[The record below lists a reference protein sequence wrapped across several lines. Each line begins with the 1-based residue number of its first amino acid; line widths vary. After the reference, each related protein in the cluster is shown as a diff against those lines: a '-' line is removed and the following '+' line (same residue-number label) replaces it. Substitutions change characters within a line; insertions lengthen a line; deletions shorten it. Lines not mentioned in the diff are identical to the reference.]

1 MSMVPDR
8 ILIVEDDS
16 DTRFILERSLAKNSF
31 EVQTAANGLEA
42 LRKLDN
48 FNPHVILA
56 DWTMPQ
62 MDGIQ
67 LCNIVKQ
74 DEKYKLMYFILLT
87 ARSSLKDRVMGLD
100 VGADDFLVKPVENQE
115 LFARIRSGIRIYK
128 LQSELREIE
137 HSKAIVELACALG
150 HQINNPLTS
159 LVATIKN
166 IQMDLPD
173 LQQEKHKEDFDI
185 LDQAI
190 DRIKKSVDALQNI
203 SDPEIVKYIDG
214 KLMVKIV

>member
-1 MSMVPDR
+1 MAPDR
-8 ILIVEDDS
+8 ILIVEDDA

-31 EVQTAANGLEA
+31 EVQTASNGLEA
-42 LRKLDN
+42 LRKLDA

-67 LCNIVKQ
+67 LCNLVKQ
-74 DEKYKLMYFILLT
+74 NEKYKLMYFILLT
-87 ARSSLKDRVMGLD
+87 ARSSLKDRIMGLD

-128 LQSELREIE
+128 LQSVLREIE
-137 HSKAIVELACALG
+137 HSKAIVELACGLG

-159 LVATIKN
+159 LVVTIKN
-166 IQMDLPD
+166 IQMDLPKA
-173 LQQEKHKEDFDI
+173 QQEKYKEDFDI
-185 LDQAI
+185 FDQAV

-214 KLMVKIV
+214 KLMVKLD

>member
-1 MSMVPDR
+1 MDPDR
-8 ILIVEDDS
+8 ILIVEDDA

-67 LCNIVKQ
+67 LCNLVKQ
-74 DEKYKLMYFILLT
+74 NEKYKLIYFILLT

-128 LQSELREIE
+128 LQSELRDIE

-150 HQINNPLTS
+150 HQINNPLSS
-159 LVATIKN
+159 LVATIRN

-173 LQQEKHKEDFDI
+173 SEREKHREDFDI
-185 LDQAI
+185 FDQAI

-203 SDPEIVKYIDG
+203 SDPEIVRYIDG
-214 KLMVKIV
+214 KLMVKID